1 MLVVASHIP
10 SLSLLPFIHATS
22 QLPMKISVTFSTEPR
37 DCACAVLYTLRASV
51 TWCVVGD
58 DRNRS
63 LFSCGVIFL
72 WFIRFNFSVVTMTN
86 PKVYREQP
94 VFPSQES
101 DQSMI
106 NSQESA
112 NLSMLDSGFVSVLQ
126 IHVRVEHEIF
136 TERQKVRT

>member
-1 MLVVASHIP
+1 MQCKDQTLRP
-10 SLSLLPFIHATS
+10 
-22 QLPMKISVTFSTEPR
+22 SVTCS
-37 DCACAVLYTLRASV
+37 
-51 TWCVVGD
+51 VVGGD
-58 DRNRS
+58 KETGH
-63 LFSCGVIFL
+63 FSCGVIFL
-72 WFIRFNFSVVTMTN
+72 CFLHFNFSVVTMTN

>member
-1 MLVVASHIP
+1 
-10 SLSLLPFIHATS
+10 
-22 QLPMKISVTFSTEPR
+22 
-37 DCACAVLYTLRASV
+37 
-51 TWCVVGD
+51 
-58 DRNRS
+58 
-63 LFSCGVIFL
+63 
-72 WFIRFNFSVVTMTN
+72 MTN

>member
-1 MLVVASHIP
+1 
-10 SLSLLPFIHATS
+10 
-22 QLPMKISVTFSTEPR
+22 
-37 DCACAVLYTLRASV
+37 
-51 TWCVVGD
+51 
-58 DRNRS
+58 
-63 LFSCGVIFL
+63 
-72 WFIRFNFSVVTMTN
+72 MTN

-136 TERQKVRT
+136 TERQKVAMEEHRKYYTSMIRYINGKEKGQDADLPKKPKSSIAFLEVEKK